1 MRLKNKNAIVT
12 GAASGIGRAI
22 AIGYARE
29 GARVIAADINLSG
42 AQSTV
47 ETIRAAGSEALAVEV
62 DVTQQIQVAA
72 MLAAAVDAFEQ
83 IHILVAVPGISTT
96 RNFLDLPEDE
106 WDQVLNVN
114 LKGVYLCGQA
124 VSQHMAQNGEGVIVN
139 VSSICDEVAMADS
152 AHYMASKG
160 GVKMLAKAMA
170 LDLVDHNIRV
180 NALAPGFVL
189 SPFTA
194 VHLETEAGREHR
206 RKLLAR
212 NPMGRAAQPEEM
224 VGAAIFLASDESSY
238 VTGIS
243 LAVDGG
249 YSAV

>member
-1 MRLKNKNAIVT
+1 MRLKGKNAIVT

-22 AIGYARE
+22 AVGYARE
-29 GARVIAADINLSG
+29 GAKVVAADINSVG
-42 AQSTV
+42 AQETV
-47 ETIRAAGSEALAVEV
+47 ETIRAAGNEALAVAV
-62 DVTQQIQVAA
+62 DVTQRAQVEA
-72 MLAAAVDAFEQ
+72 MLATALEAFKQ
-83 IHILVAVPGISTT
+83 IHIMVAVPGISTT
-96 RNFLDLPEDE
+96 RNFIDLPEDE
-106 WDQVLNVN
+106 WDQVLAVN
-114 LKGVYLCGQA
+114 LKGVYLCGRA
-124 VSQHMAQNGEGVIVN
+124 AAQHMAQNGGGIIVN
-139 VSSICDEVAMADS
+139 ISSICDEVAMADS

-160 GVKMLAKAMA
+160 GVKMLTKAMA
-170 LDLVDHNIRV
+170 LDLVTHNIRV
-180 NALAPGFVL
+180 NAIAPGFVL
-189 SPFTA
+189 SPFTE

-224 VGAAIFLASDESSY
+224 VGAALFLASDESSY